1 MLNELDF
8 YRNRPLSY
16 SQEEIQAHYNCEDP
30 WLNPCTDWF
39 GEALKN
45 ASFQREAN
53 MSVSGG
59 SEAIRYFLS
68 FGGLTEDGYYENS
81 ATRYNQYDFR
91 TNLDGRL
98 SDNLTLSLDLRSE
111 ERRVGKECRSG
122 WET

>member
-68 FGGLTEDGYYENS
+68 FGGLTEDDTMRTVPHATINMISVPTSTDGY
-81 ATRYNQYDFR
+81 
-91 TNLDGRL
+91 
-98 SDNLTLSLDLRSE
+98 LTILP
-111 ERRVGKECRSG
+111 CH
-122 WET
+122 WI